1 MRDLQAIAAYVF
13 QLELVAQQHPPA
25 PQLPKNLL
33 SYTQDLSGQLFRA
46 VSLLFIFN
54 LWRGVLSYDK
64 TSACAKS
71 YGFGC

>member
-33 SYTQDLSGQLFRA
+33 SCTQDLSGQLFRT
-46 VSLLFIFN
+46 VSYYLF
-54 LWRGVLSYDK
+54 
-64 TSACAKS
+64 
-71 YGFGC
+71 